1 MFQNLL
7 MATVFIWKYG
17 YFLFFVVWEWRGG
30 GGGCWG
36 GGDCIKLN
44 DDHLTYFCEQFQVLM

>member
-30 GGGCWG
+30 AGGGAG
-36 GGDCIKLN
+36 EAVTVLN
-44 DDHLTYFCEQFQVLM
+44 